1 MRLYYE
7 SGRET
12 PGKPF
17 TGKKIAPP
25 LTVPQAQ
32 AAYRAG
38 QIDAE
43 NQAKTTAKAPET
55 VAKESG
61 KAYTVNRESEGG
73 KAAAKNVD
81 TSGANGY
88 DALKNAL
95 NSSSRVT
102 TADGLEYTITGL
114 NELTY
119 DMNTGGRSKRTVYR
133 TQIRRTGGDKLGGS
147 ISNARDNVYSAGP
160 FDTLEEAREDLLA
173 VAQASGL
180 VGKGATNG
188 LGREQER
195 LEPYMTEDEFY
206 SLTNYGREIAVY
218 WTTWLPKMCR
228 RYETEH
234 GKGSLYQR
242 MKKLGKELTL
252 QSMDLQDDG
261 LNEDQADEI
270 IREQFQYEPEPE
282 TMQEDEEE
290 MSEEDKRYW
299 KVLREIQ
306 RDRVLNGL

>member
-119 DMNTGGRSKRTVYR
+119 DMKSGGRSKRTVYR

-188 LGREQER
+188 LGREQGAAGAVH
-195 LEPYMTEDEFY
+195 DG
-206 SLTNYGREIAVY
+206 GRV
-218 WTTWLPKMCR
+218 
-228 RYETEH
+228 
-234 GKGSLYQR
+234 
-242 MKKLGKELTL
+242 L
-252 QSMDLQDDG
+252 QS
-261 LNEDQADEI
+261 DELRQGDRGVI
-270 IREQFQYEPEPE
+270 
-282 TMQEDEEE
+282 
-290 MSEEDKRYW
+290 
-299 KVLREIQ
+299 KVCWIFCPSI
-306 RDRVLNGL
+306 